1 MKGLLHYIM
10 GCVITVMLTGCVMDD
25 VEPDVKMVNVSISVS
40 LADAV
45 TSRAYKDA
53 ETNAEKMNTLRIV
66 IVRGAKDGVVE
77 HNRFIDLTTTPV
89 TLHGIET
96 FQVVANEEKY
106 IYFFVNEK
114 ATAFQGEAFDFD
126 IKQGQKFPFGTLEA
140 KKIVLV
146 VNNNTVQQMPTPLP
160 MNSMYSLEVG
170 EQDMVRTFWVTRAA
184 TKFTYIIDNSKNT
197 GEFKLTRLIIKN
209 QAMTE
214 HYMQH
219 DVNGEIPVWNSET
232 NDILQDIKSFHA
244 PHQGTTTNH
253 HDYVQDFTDGIVIAA
268 GQEVKLDPIYL
279 AETKYFNDEVYG
291 TEDKYYETALS
302 FGALTSFTG
311 QLKELPYQLPRNTH
325 VVVTVKIKN
334 GEVTWEVDV
343 FPYTGVN
350 LNPDFGLN
358 KKTNE

>member
-1 MKGLLHYIM
+1 MKGLLHYIV
-10 GCVITVMLTGCVMDD
+10 GCLVTVLLTGCIMDD

-160 MNSMYSLEVG
+160 MNSMYSLSVG

-197 GEFKLTRLIIKN
+197 GEFKLTRLVIKN

-219 DVNGEIPVWNSET
+219 NVDGEIPVWDSET
-232 NDILQDIKSFHA
+232 NDILQEITSFHA
-244 PHQGTTTNH
+244 PRQGTMTNH

-268 GQEVKLDPIYL
+268 RKKVNLEPIYL
-279 AETKYFNDEVYG
+279 AETKYFSDEAYG
-291 TEDKYYETALS
+291 TDKNYYETTLS
-302 FGALTSFTG
+302 FGELTSFTG
-311 QLKELPYQLPRNTH
+311 QLTALPYQLPRNTH
-325 VVVTVKIKN
+325 VVVTVTITN
-334 GEVTWEVDV
+334 GNVTWEVDV
-343 FPYTGVN
+343 FPYIGVD
-350 LNPDFGLN
+350 LNPSFGL
-358 KKTNE
+358 